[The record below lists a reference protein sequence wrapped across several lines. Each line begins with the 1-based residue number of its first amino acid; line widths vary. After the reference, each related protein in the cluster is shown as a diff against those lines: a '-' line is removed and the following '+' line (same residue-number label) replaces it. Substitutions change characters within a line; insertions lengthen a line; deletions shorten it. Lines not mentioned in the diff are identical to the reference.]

1 MKTTLFCATS
11 IAALLTSAQAI
22 AQSTA
27 GYTQGTTYYGA
38 QVSQFDYEQ
47 SIDLGF
53 TQGTATAK
61 PPVFIARIGHFLSD
75 YVAIEGRLGT
85 SLNDDSV
92 EFNAAG
98 IGDIDNEYKVE
109 VDHIAGVYGV
119 GHLPLGQSASLF
131 AVLGYTSAEATLSG
145 YGTSE
150 TSDDSGISYGGG
162 IQALFT
168 PNVSASVEYMSYLN
182 KSEYDVKAIS
192 VGANY
197 HF

>member
-1 MKTTLFCATS
+1 MKTKLFCALS
-11 IAALLTSAQAI
+11 ISAAFI
-22 AQSTA
+22 PMHVMAQSTA

-38 QVSQFDYEQ
+38 QISQFDYEET
-47 SIDLGF
+47 IDVGVAR
-53 TQGTATAK
+53 GTASAK
-61 PPVFIARIGHFLSD
+61 PPVFVARIGHFLSD

-85 SLNDDSV
+85 SLNDDSI
-92 EFNAAG
+92 EFA
-98 IGDIDNEYKVE
+98 DIDTGAKLE

-131 AVLGYTSAEATLSG
+131 AVLGYTNIEGTFSAEGESWTN
-145 YGTSE
+145 
-150 TSDDSGISYGGG
+150 DDSGISYGGG
-162 IQALFT
+162 IQTLFT

-182 KSEYDVKAIS
+182 KSDYDVKAIS